1 MVEALIISDKAS
13 NEVFELKTCSAVT
26 IKGDTKENNETTM
39 NAECEALFPTVFAA

>member
-26 IKGDTKENNETTM
+26 IEGDMKENNERGM
-39 NAECEALFPTVFAA
+39 